1 MHNYKGGRMRGF
13 TVRIEEEKAKVLKA
27 ISSLEGKSVAQVLSE
42 LIDQYIGLRSDFLK
56 SFLNDVKNVALP
68 DAKSTKCK

>member
-1 MHNYKGGRMRGF
+1 MRGF
-13 TVRIEEEKAKVLKA
+13 TVRVEEEKAKILKA

-56 SFLNDVKNVALP
+56 SFLNDVKNVGLH
-68 DAKSTKCK
+68 DVKSMKCK

>member
-1 MHNYKGGRMRGF
+1 MRGF
-13 TVRIEEEKAKVLKA
+13 TVRIEEEKAKILKA

-56 SFLNDVKNVALP
+56 SFLNDVKNVGLP
-68 DAKSTKCK
+68 DVKSMKCK